1 MTDAELIEFATEF
14 RDELLDGRPSAW
26 MCAMVCWP
34 LSGLLSR
41 YGVPNRAIESDLG
54 HMNHIWLLLDDGR
67 ALDPTADQF
76 NVMFP
81 NMNMPPVYLGPPADI
96 HPIP

>member
-34 LSGLLSR
+34 LSRSADVIEYR
-41 YGVPNRAIESDLG
+41 RASHPASEQE
-54 HMNHIWLLLDDGR
+54 LDQ
-67 ALDPTADQF
+67 T
-76 NVMFP
+76 
-81 NMNMPPVYLGPPADI
+81 
-96 HPIP
+96 